1 MKAKRKS
8 TRRCKK
14 CSMFFTVNKG
24 DELTYYCPKCQTRG
38 IPSAKPKVT
47 GIYKSLPEVN
57 YLSEYVEE
65 VVDE

>member
-1 MKAKRKS
+1 
-8 TRRCKK
+8 
-14 CSMFFTVNKG
+14 MFFTVNKG